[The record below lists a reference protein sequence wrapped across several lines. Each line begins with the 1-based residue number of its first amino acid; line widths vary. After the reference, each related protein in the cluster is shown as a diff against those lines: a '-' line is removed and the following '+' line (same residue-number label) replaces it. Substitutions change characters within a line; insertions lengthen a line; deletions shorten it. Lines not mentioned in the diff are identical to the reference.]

1 MPDNNSNPISRTPDK
16 KELWLCAE
24 NDSSGELIVTDHAPG
39 AGEALDF
46 KGELL
51 VGTELRAVLG
61 DVLPCGVPRRLREI
75 ARDKGTAFFPQCR
88 TSTPAGERWFS
99 LECRAEA
106 SGRVVLILGCAG
118 DYHPWDDEAGLALDR
133 FPLYMQVFDR
143 SGRSVAVNAAFER
156 LSGLSADDL
165 GEYNILYDPS
175 YRRKDLAGLIERL
188 FEGEQVR
195 FDTFAGHAARDPLQL
210 FNRAKRQLYPA
221 WGVPIIDKSGEVTGA
236 VMAYEDMGEGKGPA
250 DYLADERKLSAEIIE
265 TADALIVCLDASGRI
280 TLFNPKCEETTGWK
294 KEEVLGAVIW
304 ETLIPARF
312 VDRIHDVF
320 HGLIEGGT
328 GRSRAVNPWLT
339 KDGRERMISWH
350 NTYIYAPDREFVRI
364 TAVGI
369 DITDQIRI
377 EQKLRES
384 EENYRSVT
392 ESALNGIFIYR
403 GDLFIYCNARLEE
416 ILGLH
421 REKIIGQPVW
431 KFVHPDEQAMIRD
444 RAKRRQ
450 RGEPDLPT
458 HYTFRV
464 LNSAGETRWLEMNV
478 STMDYQGRPAILA
491 NVVDITERKD
501 AEAERDALRRR
512 LLQTQKMEA
521 IATLIGGIAH
531 DFNNLLTGIMAGT
544 SDVLSQTEPDDLR
557 FRPLGDILQTS
568 RRAKDLISQLLTAGS
583 SGPSAM
589 AQLDINDIIK
599 ESVRFV
605 GPTLAK
611 NIELRL
617 SLNERPMLI
626 MGDYNQL
633 WQAISNL
640 CLNARDAMPDGGIL
654 EIKTET
660 GIKDGTTTFA
670 IIVSDTGK
678 GIRPEIKDRIFEPFF
693 TTKDRG
699 LGIGLGLAVVY
710 GAVKNHGGTI
720 EVSDLPGG
728 GTAFRID
735 FEKAAA
741 GKPEEKAI
749 PRRDD
754 RAVTRRILI
763 VDDEDGVRHVVGR
776 ILSREGHIVQT
787 AKNST
792 ETMDII
798 ADADGKL
805 DLVILDLEMP
815 GKSGTEIFAEIK
827 RDLPD
832 LKILLSSGQAPSP
845 ATKRLLARGAAGF
858 LQKPYDLWE
867 LRRAV
872 KSAISQV

>member
-1 MPDNNSNPISRTPDK
+1 
-16 KELWLCAE
+16 
-24 NDSSGELIVTDHAPG
+24 
-39 AGEALDF
+39 
-46 KGELL
+46 
-51 VGTELRAVLG
+51 
-61 DVLPCGVPRRLREI
+61 
-75 ARDKGTAFFPQCR
+75 
-88 TSTPAGERWFS
+88 
-99 LECRAEA
+99 
-106 SGRVVLILGCAG
+106 
-118 DYHPWDDEAGLALDR
+118 
-133 FPLYMQVFDR
+133 
-143 SGRSVAVNAAFER
+143 
-156 LSGLSADDL
+156 
-165 GEYNILYDPS
+165 
-175 YRRKDLAGLIERL
+175 
-188 FEGEQVR
+188 
-195 FDTFAGHAARDPLQL
+195 
-210 FNRAKRQLYPA
+210 
-221 WGVPIIDKSGEVTGA
+221 
-236 VMAYEDMGEGKGPA
+236 
-250 DYLADERKLSAEIIE
+250 
-265 TADALIVCLDASGRI
+265 
-280 TLFNPKCEETTGWK
+280 
-294 KEEVLGAVIW
+294 
-304 ETLIPARF
+304 
-312 VDRIHDVF
+312 
-320 HGLIEGGT
+320 
-328 GRSRAVNPWLT
+328 
-339 KDGRERMISWH
+339 
-350 NTYIYAPDREFVRI
+350 
-364 TAVGI
+364 
-369 DITDQIRI
+369 
-377 EQKLRES
+377 
-384 EENYRSVT
+384 
-392 ESALNGIFIYR
+392 
-403 GDLFIYCNARLEE
+403 
-416 ILGLH
+416 
-421 REKIIGQPVW
+421 
-431 KFVHPDEQAMIRD
+431 
-444 RAKRRQ
+444 
-450 RGEPDLPT
+450 
-458 HYTFRV
+458 
-464 LNSAGETRWLEMNV
+464 
-478 STMDYQGRPAILA
+478 
-491 NVVDITERKD
+491 
-501 AEAERDALRRR
+501 
-512 LLQTQKMEA
+512 
-521 IATLIGGIAH
+521 
-531 DFNNLLTGIMAGT
+531 
-544 SDVLSQTEPDDLR
+544 
-557 FRPLGDILQTS
+557 LGDILQTS

-660 GIKDGTTTFA
+660 GIKDGTKTFA